1 MYVVEDWC
9 RVTECRL
16 VGQGYDCMEGSV
28 VGDGKD
34 GISILLEYRPGDWS
48 EWRLF
53 WGRMDRLQQDAG
65 ERQHSTQQ
73 QRRLNVLTTR

>member
-34 GISILLEYRPGDWS
+34 GISCLNTDRVI
-48 EWRLF
+48 
-53 WGRMDRLQQDAG
+53 GRSGVYFG
-65 ERQHSTQQ
+65 EE
-73 QRRLNVLTTR
+73 